1 MADTSFMSERA
12 RNQEWVWRENQPVWL
27 LWASL
32 VPAQV
37 WVLALGAYGIGGPPL
52 PLPAAGLMC
61 AVLLLALLLL
71 GRLVTEVRSDRLVW
85 HFGWL
90 AWPCWQLR
98 FEEIERV
105 ELTRNRALE
114 GLGIRFT
121 ASGWLYNAHGLTAL
135 RLTLRNGRQLR
146 LGTQQGRRLLQALE
160 PRLQRPLQRPLQRR

>member
-1 MADTSFMSERA
+1 MSDSSLMNDRA
-12 RNQEWVWRENQPVWL
+12 GNQEWVWRENQPCWL
-27 LWASL
+27 LWAAL
-32 VPAQV
+32 VPVQV
-37 WVLALGAYGIGGPPL
+37 WVFSLAAFGIGRAPL
-52 PLPAAGLMC
+52 PLPAAGLLC

-90 AWPCWQLR
+90 AWPRWQLR

-114 GLGIRFT
+114 GLGIRIT
-121 ASGWLYNAHGLTAL
+121 ASGWLYNAHGLSAL

-146 LGTQQGRRLLQALE
+146 LGTQQSQRLLQALE
-160 PRLQRPLQRPLQRR
+160 PRLQWTSQRR